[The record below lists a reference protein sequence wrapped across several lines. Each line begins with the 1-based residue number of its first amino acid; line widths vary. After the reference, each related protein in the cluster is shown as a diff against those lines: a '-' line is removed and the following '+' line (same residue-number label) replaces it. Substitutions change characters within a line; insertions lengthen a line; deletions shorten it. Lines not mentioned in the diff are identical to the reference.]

1 MQLSIKM
8 VKDRPGHDKSYF
20 LNSNKFKKLSNIKYH
35 EQFHENIH
43 YTVKWYL
50 TNQNWLKYCF
60 KKFSGQRIGIIK

>member
-1 MQLSIKM
+1 MRHNINL
-8 VKDRPGHDKSYF
+8 YYL
-20 LNSNKFKKLSNIKYH
+20 LNNTLLSNIKYH

-50 TNQNWLKYCF
+50 TNQNWLKYRF